1 MEHHRGATGVHSLGS
16 RGFTECH
23 GISEEELLD
32 RLEFRK

>member
-1 MEHHRGATGVHSLGS
+1 VHGLGS
-16 RGFTECH
+16 RGFTKFH